1 MPDEIIIV
9 GGGASGLMAAREVS
23 AAGKLVRIIEARP
36 RAGGRINTIS
46 SPDFSMR
53 IEAGAEFVHGNL
65 PLTLGL
71 LKEAGISYHA
81 VEGDLWNARH
91 AKPHKQEDFIEDQ
104 KILIKK
110 LRDLEQDTSVQQF
123 LDEHFNDEKYE
134 DLRSSIMGYVQGYD
148 LADTELASAFALREE
163 WLNNEDEEQYRI
175 DGGYGALVNYLKQ
188 QCEANGCL
196 FDFDTTIKL
205 IDWKKN
211 EVRLHSAEHKIFT
224 GVKAIITVPLSI
236 LQTSSVNKAS
246 IEFTPPIPSKLE
258 AISNMGYGQII
269 KFIIEF
275 NEAFWEN
282 KNVVGENRMKQLG
295 FVFADTIIPTWW
307 TQAPAT
313 NPILTGW
320 FGGPGVRKWKDL
332 NDESLL
338 QLATDSLAGI
348 FNIDHAVLIEKII
361 ASRVFNWTNDDYSL
375 GGYAY
380 ASLNRDKY
388 LEELLQPEENT
399 LYFSGEALE
408 KKKTTLGTV
417 EAALACGARTA
428 LSVLESFK

>member
-9 GGGASGLMAAREVS
+9 GAGASGLMAARELS
-23 AAGKLVRIIEARP
+23 AAGKFVRIAEARS

-53 IEAGAEFVHGNL
+53 IEGGAEFVHGNL

-71 LKEAGISYHA
+71 LKEAGIAYHT
-81 VEGDLWNARH
+81 VEGELWNARNG
-91 AKPHKQEDFIEDQ
+91 KPHKQEDFIEDQ
-104 KILIKK
+104 KVLIKK
-110 LRDLEQDTSVQQF
+110 LKELKEDMSVQQF
-123 LDEHFNDEKYE
+123 LDENFREEKYE
-134 DLRSSIMGYVQGYD
+134 ALRTSIIGYVQGYE
-148 LADTELASAFALREE
+148 LADTERASAFALREE
-163 WLNNEDEEQYRI
+163 WVNGEDEEQYRI
-175 DGGYGALVNYLKQ
+175 DGGYGALINYLER
-188 QCEANGCL
+188 QCKASGCR
-196 FDFDTTIKL
+196 FEFDTTIKA
-205 IDWKKN
+205 IEWKKN
-211 EVRLHSAEHKIFT
+211 EVRLHAAGDKVLT
-224 GVKAIITVPLSI
+224 GAKAIITVPLSV
-236 LQTSSVNKAS
+236 LQTSSANKAH
-246 IEFTPPIPSKLE
+246 IEFTPAIPSKLE
-258 AISNMGYGQII
+258 AISKMGYGQII

-320 FGGPGVRKWKDL
+320 FGGPRVREWTDL

-348 FNIDHAVLIEKII
+348 FKIDHAVLVEKIV
-361 ASRVFNWTNDDYSL
+361 AGRVFNWAKDDYSL

-380 ASLNRDKY
+380 DSLNRDKH

-428 LSVLESFK
+428 QRVLESFK